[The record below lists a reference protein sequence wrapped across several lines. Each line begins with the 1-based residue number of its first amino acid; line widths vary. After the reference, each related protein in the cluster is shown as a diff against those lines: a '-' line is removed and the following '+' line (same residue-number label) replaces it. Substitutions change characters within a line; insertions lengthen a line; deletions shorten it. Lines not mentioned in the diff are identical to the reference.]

1 HAVIDDKPE
10 VKKAGGVY
18 YTPIY
23 IVKYIVEN
31 TLGKLLLNFSFGTDK
46 EIKNTVKKISEIKVL
61 DPACGSGSF
70 LIEAYQSLLDWH
82 LKIYTSTDETIQKN
96 LSSKNPVIYQAA
108 NGEYRLTTG
117 ERKRILLN
125 NIYGVDIDTQAVE
138 VTKLS
143 LLLKVL
149 EGESE
154 ESLNAQLRM
163 FHERA
168 LPDLGDNIKYGNS
181 LIGPDFYNQMEM
193 QFLDDEEKL
202 RINVFDWDSEFREI
216 MDKGGFN
223 VVIGNPP
230 YVRQELLGKF
240 KEYFESNY
248 KVYNGIADLYSYFI
262 ERAVNLLKKDG
273 YFSYIVSNKW
283 IRANYG
289 VQLREWVKKQNLLEL
304 IDFGDLPVFKQATTY
319 PCILTITKNPFT
331 EEFDFAKIPN
341 LKFVDLLEEVNQN
354 KFKINL
360 KNLDSS
366 GWKLVDDKTSKLLK
380 KILSIGIPLTKYV
393 NGKINR
399 GIITGLNK
407 AFVIDESL
415 KNKLID
421 NDPNSKKLLKPFLIG
436 RDIKRYSPLY
446 KNKFLILIPRGFTK
460 RFSNDLKNP
469 WKWFNKEFPAIA
481 NHLIQFE
488 IEAKK
493 RYDKGDYW
501 WELRACEYYDEFEKS
516 KIIYPNI
523 CKRNEFTFDSN
534 SFYTNQKCFIISV
547 DDKYLL
553 GLLNSSL
560 FFFLFRSIL
569 PKLRG
574 GFYEPGYVFLKDFPI
589 VDADNEIKKLIS
601 TKVEEILKF
610 NEEKQKVKIPQERT
624 ALQRQIEAAD
634 KQIDQLVYRLYGL
647 TEEEIKIV
655 GGET

>member
-1 HAVIDDKPE
+1 M
-10 VKKAGGVY
+10 
-18 YTPIY
+18 
-23 IVKYIVEN
+23 
-31 TLGKLLLNFSFGTDK
+31 
-46 EIKNTVKKISEIKVL
+46 
-61 DPACGSGSF
+61 
-70 LIEAYQSLLDWH
+70 
-82 LKIYTSTDETIQKN
+82 
-96 LSSKNPVIYQAA
+96 
-108 NGEYRLTTG
+108 
-117 ERKRILLN
+117 
-125 NIYGVDIDTQAVE
+125 DIDSQAVE

-168 LPDLGDNIKYGNS
+168 LPDLGDNIKCGNS

-202 RINVFDWDSEFREI
+202 RINVFDWNTEFKEI
-216 MDKGGFN
+216 MGKGGFD

-240 KEYFESNY
+240 KEYFEGNY
-248 KVYNGIADLYSYFI
+248 KVYNGTADLYSYFI
-262 ERAVNLLKKDG
+262 ERAVNLLSKNG
-273 YFSYIVSNKW
+273 NFSYIVSNKW

-289 VQLREWVKKQNLLEL
+289 VQLRDWMKKQNLLEL
-304 IDFGDLPVFKQATTY
+304 VDFGDLPVFKHATTY
-319 PCILTITKNPFT
+319 PCIITIRKNSIA
-331 EEFDFAKIPN
+331 EEFGFAKISN
-341 LKFVDLLEEVNQN
+341 LGFINLREEVEQN

-360 KNLDSS
+360 KNLESS
-366 GWKLVDDKTSKLLK
+366 GWKLVDDKTSRLLK
-380 KILSIGIPLTKYV
+380 KILSIGIPLSKYV
-393 NGKINR
+393 NGKIYR

-407 AFVIDESL
+407 AFVIDENL

-436 RDIKRYSPLY
+436 KDIKRYSPLY
-446 KNKFLILIPRGFTK
+446 ENKFLILIPRGFTK

-469 WKWFNKEFPAIA
+469 WKWFSEEFPAIA

-488 IEAKK
+488 NEAKK

-501 WELRACEYYDEFEKS
+501 WELRACEYYNEFEKP

-523 CKRNEFTFDSN
+523 CKRNEFTFESN
-534 SFYTNQKCFIISV
+534 YFYTNQKCFIISV

-589 VDADNEIKKLIS
+589 VDSDNKEIKVLVSSKA
-601 TKVEEILKF
+601 EEILKL
-610 NEEKQKVKIPQERT
+610 NEEKQKVKIPQEKT

-634 KQIDQLVYRLYGL
+634 KQIDQLVYQLYGL
-647 TEEEIKIV
+647 TEEEIRIV
-655 GGET
+655 EGE